1 MMAAVATLATS
12 CASFGSSSAANA
24 RPADVYAIMPSQS
37 EIRSLMGDSTW
48 WAGPP
53 SFEVQPLNWS
63 TTPQTEKFAV
73 SEQYLHLGTDER
85 LLGRYVVF
93 DKSSSAS
100 TELSNLQSFYGNA
113 PTTPKVGDQTMY
125 LVQQGMGGAPYE
137 FFAYV
142 RVGQVLLTVIWSRKD
157 PNVSTTTLSKLAKEF
172 ADPLRNLGK
181 SHATLRAVD
190 PNLLPPPGLDITM
203 LGNANLPLE
212 SFVVMQGT
220 ALPDTVLALLTQSG
234 VTTFAYGD
242 YALNPDPSMEVQTG
256 ILKFPSATAA
266 ADWANTFSPNPADQ
280 SGIGSGY
287 IKGGNTPGAGVY
299 HYVFASANY
308 GALIICKS
316 AADGA
321 AASRECED
329 PAERTAIA
337 WKAGLEGLR

>member
-1 MMAAVATLATS
+1 MVAAS
-12 CASFGSSSAANA
+12 CANLGSGSASNA
-24 RPADVYAIMPSQS
+24 TPADVYSIMPSQDDV
-37 EIRSLMGDSTW
+37 RALMGDSTW
-48 WAGPP
+48 WGGPP

-63 TTPQTEKFAV
+63 MTPQTEKFAL
-73 SEQYLHLGTDER
+73 SEMYLHLGTDER
-85 LLGRYVVF
+85 LIGRYVVF
-93 DKSSSAS
+93 DKTSSAS
-100 TELSNLQSFYGNA
+100 AQMSNLKTVYSGSG
-113 PTTPKVGDQTMY
+113 TSPKVGDDTLYVAQAG
-125 LVQQGMGGAPYE
+125 QGGAPYE
-137 FFAYV
+137 FFTFV
-142 RVGQVLLTVIWSRKD
+142 RVGQVLLTVLLARKD
-157 PNVSTTTLSKLAKEF
+157 PTMTTNTLSKIAKEF
-172 ADPLRNLGK
+172 ADPIHNLGK
-181 SHATLRAVD
+181 THAKPGTVD

-203 LGNANLPLE
+203 LGSANLPLE

-220 ALPDTVLALLTQSG
+220 ALPDTVLALLKQAG

-256 ILKFPSATAA
+256 ILRFPSAAA
-266 ADWANTFSPNPADQ
+266 ATDWADTFSPNPPDP

-287 IKGGNTPGAGVY
+287 IKGGSTPAAGVY
-299 HYVFASANY
+299 HYVFASGSY